1 MGTTLTVGIADLK
14 VGKGDDVLV
23 TYALGSCVG
32 ICLYDAESKIAG
44 LAHIML
50 PLSKDAAVSSRATP
64 ENRRRYADTG
74 ITELIQEMNL
84 AGASTKNLT
93 AKIAGG
99 AQMFTASSAVFNIGE
114 RNLEAVKKML
124 ASYRIRIVADDTGL
138 NYGRTVFFHADTGI
152 MEVKSATR
160 ETKLL

>member
-1 MGTTLTVGIADLK
+1 MGTTITVGIADLK

-32 ICLYDAESKIAG
+32 ICLYDAEKKIAG

-50 PLSKDAAVSSRATP
+50 PL
-64 ENRRRYADTG
+64 
-74 ITELIQEMNL
+74 IQEMSF

-99 AQMFTASSAVFNIGE
+99 AQMFSSNSAVFNIGE
-114 RNLEAVKKML
+114 RNVEAVKKML
-124 ASYRIRIVADDTGL
+124 AAYRIKIIAEETGI

-152 MEVKSATR
+152 MEVRAATR
-160 ETKLL
+160 ETKMV

>member
-50 PLSKDAAVSSRATP
+50 PLSKDAAVSSKATP

>member
-1 MGTTLTVGIADLK
+1 MGMITVGIADLK
-14 VGKGDDVLV
+14 VGKETDVLA

-32 ICLYDAESKIAG
+32 ICLYDADKKIAG

-50 PLSKDAAVSSRATP
+50 PLSKDATGSKDTP

-74 ITELIQEMNL
+74 ITELIQTMSL
-84 AGASTKNLT
+84 AGASTSRLT

-99 AQMFTASSAVFNIGE
+99 AQMFSTNSAVFNIGE
-114 RNLEAVKKML
+114 RNVAAVKKIL
-124 ASYRIRIVADDTGL
+124 SAYRIRIIAEETGL

-152 MEVKSATR
+152 MEIRAATK
-160 ETKLL
+160 ETKMV